1 MNKKIIALIIVIL
14 GVPLWYFFFASGNPQ
29 AFLAAYN
36 IYDTAST
43 AEEIAAHV
51 PGVGENVPRQKLNEI
66 LSRVLTA
73 EMAPEERQKLSE
85 DGLVLAS
92 ELRVQIDAIGENG
105 EKTGAALE
113 TLRKAS
119 KKVGGFSAKR
129 KAGSIVALAE
139 ERTQTIRDIEEIS
152 YGINTQLENIFQ
164 GIIGDS
170 GALTPERIKVLNQ
183 DLPEAE
189 KQFDRLT
196 EAYGKLDKI
205 EKQIDS
211 ASQGLSTGR
220 T

>member
-119 KKVGGFSAKR
+119 KKVGGFSAKQ
-129 KAGSIVALAE
+129 KARSIVALAG
-139 ERTQTIRDIEEIS
+139 ERAQAIRDIEEIS
-152 YGINTQLENIFQ
+152 YGINTQLENIFH
-164 GIIGDS
+164 GITADR
-170 GALTPERIKVLNQ
+170 GALTPDRITALNQ
-183 DLPEAE
+183 AIPEAE

-196 EAYGKLDKI
+196 EAYKKLDRI
-205 EKQIDS
+205 EKQID
-211 ASQGLSTGR
+211 GEFRKLFTEK
-220 T
+220 